1 MTDGLL
7 TFAEFEG
14 MVENGLNTLQLKI
27 NEGVNGVQAE
37 FSRRIEAIPD
47 WEWIVK
53 PWLRFAVDR
62 GVDALQEQFNKIWDA
77 FEEKKEEIWKKVS
90 EIQGD
95 PIRVSLL
102 SNSYIAAGRMLTDV
116 GDSYLPDAISRVH
129 DAWPEG
135 KGPDAFG
142 RQAPKQATAALG
154 AASGLTQAAIALS
167 ELANKIVATWK
178 TVHDALLDYASKVVD
193 AINESTDAA
202 KILTCDLGPAIK
214 IVLDAAIQV
223 VKLASDLLTYVVEDV
238 TAGATKWKILESG
251 NELAGLLAGNAWPK
265 IAGLDGREMINR
277 GNW

>member
-14 MVENGLNTLQLKI
+14 MVEQGLNTLQLKI

-47 WEWIVK
+47 WEWLVK
-53 PWLRFAVDR
+53 PWLHFAVDR
-62 GVDALQEQFNKIWDA
+62 GVDALQDQFNKIWDA
-77 FEEKKEEIWKKVS
+77 FEEKREEIWKKVS

-95 PIRVSLL
+95 PIRASLL
-102 SNSYIAAGRMLTDV
+102 SDSYIAAGRMLTDV
-116 GDSYLPDAISRVH
+116 GDSYLPDAISRVQN
-129 DAWPEG
+129 AWPEG
-135 KGPDAFG
+135 QGPEAFG
-142 RQAPKQATAALG
+142 RQAPKQASAALG
-154 AASGLTQAAIALS
+154 AASGLTQAATALS

-178 TVHDALLDYASKVVD
+178 TVHDVLLDYASKVVD

-202 KILTCDLGPAIK
+202 KILTCDIGPAIK

-223 VKLASDLLTYVVEDV
+223 AKLASDLLTYVVEDL

-251 NELAGLLAGNAWPK
+251 NELVGLLAGNAWPE
-265 IAGLDGREMINR
+265 IAGVDGRDMTNR
-277 GNW
+277 GKW